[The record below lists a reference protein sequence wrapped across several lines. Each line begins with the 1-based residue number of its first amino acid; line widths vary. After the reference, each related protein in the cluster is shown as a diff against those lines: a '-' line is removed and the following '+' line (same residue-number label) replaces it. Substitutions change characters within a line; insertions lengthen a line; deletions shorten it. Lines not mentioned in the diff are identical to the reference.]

1 MLEVRDF
8 FVSYGQARAVQRV
21 GLVVPAGSI
30 VAVIGPNGAGK
41 SSLLNAIMGALPPG
55 GSAQGCITFNGEDL
69 SAGGLE
75 ERAARG
81 IALVPEKRE
90 LFAQMDVLD
99 NLTLG
104 AYRQRHQGRQ
114 AFRGRLQ
121 NVFDIFPRLGERQS
135 QLAGTLSGGERQML
149 AVGRALMGDPKVLML
164 DEPSLGLAP
173 LVVLETLK
181 VVERL
186 RDGGVGIL
194 LVEQNARAALSIADS
209 AYVMEM
215 GSFVFSGT
223 AAAAMQQSHIADAYL
238 GRRDLS
244 MREALAA

>member
-1 MLEVRDF
+1 MLEVQDYS
-8 FVSYGQARAVQRV
+8 VSYGQARAVQCVELSVDV
-21 GLVVPAGSI
+21 GRIA
-30 VAVIGPNGAGK
+30 AVIGPNGAGK
-41 SSLLNAIMGALPPG
+41 SSLLNAIMGALPAR
-55 GSAQGCITFNGEDL
+55 GSAKGRVTLNGQDL
-69 SAGGLE
+69 SAGDLE
-75 ERAARG
+75 ERASCG

-90 LFAQMDVLD
+90 LFAQMTVLD

-104 AYRQRHQGRQ
+104 AYRQRFQGK
-114 AFRGRLQ
+114 AALRGRLK
-121 NVFDIFPRLGERQS
+121 NVFDIFPRLGERQG
-135 QLAGTLSGGERQML
+135 QLAGTLAGGERQML

-173 LVVLETLK
+173 LVVRETLK
-181 VVERL
+181 VVKRL

-194 LVEQNARAALSIADS
+194 LVEQNARAALSIADT

-238 GRRDLS
+238 GRGDLS